1 MPISLNNNRRPETRE
16 PGVGEL
22 LSLESLEELAKRLA
36 LISTLP
42 PGTRARGHD
51 VLPRLDANMRLLDA
65 AYRALADDVHRGVS
79 VAPAAEWLLDNFHL
93 VKAEAR
99 AVRQDLPPRYYRT
112 LPKLATGDSAG
123 QARIHALALELIC
136 HGDGRLDGERLN
148 RFVFA
153 FQTVTPLTIGELWA
167 WPSLLKLALLENL
180 RVLSDDILSA
190 RAARFEADAMLER
203 LEGGEPL
210 GDLPEPLPNAFV
222 AQLRQ
227 RMREYD
233 PRVSPLAAAVDRA
246 LAADHTTP
254 EDAVRAEHQH
264 QASDEVATGNTV
276 TSLRFCATHNWSRF
290 VELVSPVEKILRRDP
305 AGIYPQMDFASRDRY
320 RHALEDLA
328 AADPQNRGGE
338 AQVQIALST
347 IECARLAAQQ
357 AGTGAKSA
365 HVGYY
370 LIGAGRCQFE
380 VEVHYLQG
388 TLRRMRRWIFSHATA
403 VYLVSLGL
411 LTYLGVFGAYA
422 YAGATGAG
430 IATTAG
436 LALAVIAALLALIP
450 SSELAGSIVQRMV
463 AAWVPPRLLPRLDFS
478 TGIPES
484 ARTLVVVP
492 VLLGSVAEVE
502 RLLSHLEVQALGNLD
517 PYIHFALLSDF
528 KDARTLTVAGDDEIL
543 SAAVSGVE
551 ALNRR
556 HAAEG
561 NDRFYLFHR
570 ARRWNPKQG
579 VFMGWERKRGKLE
592 ELNLRLRSDD
602 ESAFAVEI
610 GELSILPSVR
620 YVLTLDADTRLPR
633 DAARTLIAILE
644 HPLNRPVVDPA
655 SGRVT
660 EGYGIL
666 QPRVSVNLASAAGS
680 LFAQVYAGH
689 TGVDPYTTA
698 VSDTYQDLFSTGSFT
713 GKGLYDVDAFQ
724 TTVGQRVPENALLSH
739 DLFEGLHARTAL
751 VSDVELVD
759 DYPANVLAHARRQH
773 RWVRGDW
780 QIFAWL
786 LPWVPMPQGWAKN
799 RLPLISQWKIFD
811 NLRRSLVAPALLA
824 YFAAAWTV
832 LPGSPLVWT
841 LGGLAVVAFPLV
853 SALFGLLKRHP
864 AHQRTR
870 VHLRGIAEEL
880 STAFGQTLL
889 SLVFLP
895 FHACEMVHAIVLTLV
910 RLVITHRRL
919 LEWETAATQGVRAA
933 DQMRRGVSSF
943 YVEMMASPIVA
954 AALLVITGVVHPGAL
969 PVASPLIAL
978 WLTAPAVAYWISRP
992 TVSGREELSEDDRQL
1007 LLSVARK
1014 TWAYFETLAGPED
1027 HWLPPDNVQEGR
1039 IPLVAHRTSPTNIGM
1054 GLLSTL
1060 AAHDLG
1066 LLPTVEMVDR
1076 LDHTLTTVE
1085 GLERHEGHLLNWYD
1099 TQTLAPMLPHYV
1111 STVDSGNLAGALLAI
1126 AAGCRQ
1132 LRDALP
1138 AAGADLAAP
1147 LTDIAERALALA
1159 DGMSFAF
1166 LYDRRRQ
1173 LFTIGYRLADIG
1185 GPGRADSSY
1194 YDLLASEA
1202 RLASFFAI
1210 AKGDVPQSHW
1220 FHLGRL
1226 VVSVRGIPTL
1236 VSWSATMFEYLMP
1249 LLLMRTSVG
1258 TLLDQSCRMA
1268 VQRQIRYGGERG
1280 VPWGISESAYDLVD
1294 RLGNYQYKEFGV
1306 PGLGLKRGLADE
1318 LVVAPYATAL
1328 AMLLDPVEAVR
1339 NLRCLSAEGA
1349 EGELG
1354 YYDAID
1360 FTVRK
1365 PPENKN
1371 CNGNRGAMPSAPACS
1386 GAGVVVKTYMAHHQG
1401 MTLVAIANVLLGD
1414 PMVERFHADPRIQAT
1429 ELLLQE
1435 RIPRQAPVIE
1445 PRPAEET
1452 RTDLPALV
1460 RAPRRL
1466 RSPHTPAPRAQ
1477 ILSNGSYVAII
1488 TNAGGGTSFCR
1499 GRAVTRWR
1507 QDPSRDPGSQFV
1519 YLRDVHSGAFWSAT
1533 YQPTGR
1539 EPESYLVEFLSDK
1552 AVFERLDH
1560 GIATRLEIAVSP
1572 GDDAEVRRV
1581 SLTNHSE
1588 RPREIE
1594 LTSFVELGLGLL
1606 ADDVANPTLN
1616 KLFIETEWIAAKA
1629 ALLAHRRPRSVH
1641 DPTPVAYHV
1650 MSLSGATQA
1659 QVEWETDRMRFLGR
1673 GRGPD
1678 DPIAMDGR
1686 ALSGTTGAVLDP
1698 ILSLRLRLRLA
1709 PGGFARVSFTTGI
1722 AADESSARSCAE
1734 KYHDHGVA
1742 SRVFA
1747 LAFTQAQ
1754 VTRRHLGISTEQ
1766 AQLFER
1772 LGSRV
1777 FFSDA
1782 SLRADAATL
1791 ASNTLGQAGLW
1802 RFGIS
1807 GDLPIVLLCVRELE
1821 DLPLVRLVLSAHE
1834 HWRLGGL
1841 RSDVVIL
1848 DEHSASY
1855 RAGMGEQLAQLID
1868 GGPWSAWKGQPG
1880 GVFSLAAETLSEA
1893 EKILLRT
1900 VARALLTGDGGT
1912 LAQQLNQASA
1922 EPPEPWTQPV
1932 EPARAPFYRDPMDKA
1947 SIDRAAEPPLEPPP
1961 LMLENGLGGFTRD
1974 GREYV
1979 VVLDGDH
1986 ETPLPWINVLANPH
2000 FGSIITSS
2008 GSAHTW
2014 SENSREN
2021 RLTPFANDPVS
2032 DPTSEAIFLRDEAD
2046 QTLWGATPTPLRRTP
2061 SSPRWVVRHGAGVT
2075 RFAHVAHGIEHQ
2087 LAVFVACDEPVKL
2100 SILTL
2105 TNRSDRRRRLGLFA
2119 YNEWLLGPPAVG
2131 GPRFVATELDAETD
2145 AVLARDLYGPRRQRL
2160 AFAAVVGAPLL
2171 SATGDRR
2178 EFLGRN
2184 GSLARAVALRRPRLT
2199 ERFGAGLDPCAAL
2212 QTAIDLEPGATRR
2225 VVFVLG
2231 QGRDAAQA
2239 EALLQRFTGQDGS
2252 GLAAAE
2258 AELVRVEAFWDTTLG
2273 AVRVTTPDDS
2283 FDTLVNRWL
2292 IYQDLACRLWARS
2305 GYSQA
2310 SGAYGFRDQLQDVL
2324 ALQLTRPDLTREHL
2338 LRAAARQFVEGDV
2351 QHWWLPTD
2359 DQAKDD
2365 QADAETGGGQGIR
2378 TRCSDD
2384 LLWLPYAVAEYVKTT
2399 DDGDLL
2405 DERVPFLEAPAVPD
2419 GEAEEFGRPT
2429 VSAETGTLFEH
2440 CVRAIDRGL
2449 TAGAHGLPLIGSC
2462 DWNDGYNNVGAEGR
2476 GESLFVGWFLHAVLA
2491 AFIPICETRGDV
2503 PRATRYGAERERLGR
2518 MLEQSWDGEW
2528 YRRAYFDDGT
2538 PLGSSQNDE
2547 GKIDSVAQT
2556 WAVLSGAAPRRRAE
2570 RAMDAVRAH
2579 LVRRSSG
2586 VVLLLTPPFDRTTLE
2601 PGYIKGYIPGLRE
2614 NGGQYTH
2621 AAAWVVL
2628 ALTRLG
2634 SGDEAAE
2641 LFHML
2646 NPINHARSPSQVELY
2661 KTEPYAVAGDVYDHP
2676 AHRGRGGWTWYTG
2689 AAGWMYRVAIE
2700 GILGLERRGLFF
2712 TMSPCIPSSWPRFSI
2727 EWRFGKTR
2735 YTIEVENPER
2745 RCSGVRSVELDGQAI
2760 DPRQDTCS
2768 TAEPVPI
2775 PLVDDGQAHSV
2786 RIVLGATAT
2795 TP

>member
-1 MPISLNNNRRPETRE
+1 MSISLNSNRRLDASAPDAN
-16 PGVGEL
+16 EL

-36 LISTLP
+36 LVSTLP
-42 PGTRARGHD
+42 PGTRARRHD
-51 VLPRLDANMRLLDA
+51 VLPRLDANLRLLDA

-79 VAPAAEWLLDNFHL
+79 VAPAAEWLLDNYHL

-99 AVRQDLPPRYYRT
+99 AVRQDLPRLYYRT
-112 LPKLATGDSAG
+112 LPRLATGVSTG

-136 HGDGRLDGERLN
+136 HGDGRIDGERLT

-153 FQTVTPLTIGELWA
+153 FQTVAPLSIGELWA

-180 RVLSDDILSA
+180 RALSDDILFA
-190 RAARFEADAMLER
+190 RAARSEADAMLAR
-203 LEGGEPL
+203 LERGEPL

-246 LAADHTTP
+246 LAVGETTP
-254 EDAVRAEHQH
+254 EEVVRTEHRH
-264 QASDEVATGNTV
+264 QASGQVATGNTV
-276 TSLRFCATHNWSRF
+276 TSLRFCGTYDWSRF
-290 VELVSPVEKILRRDP
+290 VEQVSPVEEILRLDP
-305 AGIYPQMDFASRDRY
+305 AGIYPRMDFAGRDRY

-328 AADPQNRGGE
+328 AADPQTHGGE
-338 AQVQIALST
+338 AQVRIALST
-347 IECARLAAQQ
+347 IDSARRAAGHSGICAK
-357 AGTGAKSA
+357 TA

-370 LIGAGRCQFE
+370 LIGAGRRQLE
-380 VEVHYLQG
+380 GEVHYRQG
-388 TLRRMRRWIFSHATA
+388 YLGRMRRWIFSQATA
-403 VYLVSLGL
+403 AYLVSLGV
-411 LTYLGVFGAYA
+411 LTYLGVFCAYA

-430 IATTAG
+430 VATTTGLG
-436 LALAVIAALLALIP
+436 LAVVAALLALIP
-450 SSELAGSIVQRMV
+450 ASELAGSIVQRVV
-463 AAWVPPRLLPRLDFS
+463 AAWVPPRRLPRLDFRD
-478 TGIPES
+478 GIPEC

-492 VLLGSVAEVE
+492 ALLGSVAEVE

-517 PYIHFALLSDF
+517 PHIHFALLGDF
-528 KDARTLTVAGDDEIL
+528 KDARTLTVVGDDDIL

-556 HAAEG
+556 HRAEG
-561 NDRFYLFHR
+561 NDRFFLFHR
-570 ARRWNPKQG
+570 ARRWNPKEG

-592 ELNLRLRSDD
+592 ELNLRLRRDD
-602 ESAFAVEI
+602 KSGFAVEI

-633 DAARTLIAILE
+633 DVARTLIAILE
-644 HPLNRPVVDPA
+644 HPLNRPRVDTR

-666 QPRVSVNLASAAGS
+666 QPRVSINLASAAGS
-680 LFAQVYAGH
+680 LFARIYAGH

-724 TTVGQRVPENALLSH
+724 ATVGQRVPENALLSH

-780 QIFAWL
+780 QILAWL
-786 LPWVPMPQGWAKN
+786 LPWVPMPEGWAEN

-811 NLRRSLVAPALLA
+811 NLRRSLVAPSLLV

-832 LPGSPLVWT
+832 LPGRPVVWT
-841 LGGLAVVAFPLV
+841 LGGLAVVAFPFIT
-853 SALFGLLKRHP
+853 ALLGLLRRRP

-870 VHLRGIAEEL
+870 VHLRGIVGEL
-880 STAFGQTLL
+880 STAFGRALL

-895 FHACEMVHAIVLTLV
+895 FHAFETVHAIVLTLV

-919 LEWETAATQGVRAA
+919 LEWETAAAQGARAA

-954 AALLVITGVVHPGAL
+954 AALLVVTGLLHPDAL
-969 PVASPLIAL
+969 PVALPLIAL
-978 WLTAPAVAYWISRP
+978 WLAAPAVAYWISRP
-992 TVSGREELSEDDRQL
+992 TVPRREELSEDDRQL
-1007 LLSVARK
+1007 LFSLGRK
-1014 TWAYFETLAGPED
+1014 TWAYFETLTGPED
-1027 HWLPPDNVQEGR
+1027 HWLPPDNIQEGR
-1039 IPLVAHRTSPTNIGM
+1039 VPVVAHRTSPTNIGM

-1066 LLPTVEMVDR
+1066 LLPAMEMVDR

-1085 GLERHEGHLLNWYD
+1085 GLERHQGHLLNWYD

-1111 STVDSGNLAGALLAI
+1111 STVDSGNLAGALLVI
-1126 AAGCRQ
+1126 AAGSRQ
-1132 LRDALP
+1132 LADRLGAER
-1138 AAGADLAAP
+1138 ADLV
-1147 LTDIAERALALA
+1147 LRLGDLAERALALA
-1159 DGMSFAF
+1159 DGMNFAF

-1226 VVSVRGIPTL
+1226 VVSVRGVPTL

-1249 LLLMRTSVG
+1249 LLLMRTSAG

-1268 VQRQIRYGGERG
+1268 VQRQIHYGRERG

-1294 RLGNYQYKEFGV
+1294 RLGNYQYKEFGA

-1328 AMLLDPVEAVR
+1328 AALVDPVEAVR
-1339 NLRCLSAEGA
+1339 NLRRLAAEGA

-1354 YYDAID
+1354 FYDAID
-1360 FTVRK
+1360 YTVRK
-1365 PPENKN
+1365 PSETGDSNGYPE
-1371 CNGNRGAMPSAPACS
+1371 ALPSGPVRSAS
-1386 GAGVVVKTYMAHHQG
+1386 GVVVKTHMAHHQG

-1414 PMVERFHADPRIQAT
+1414 LMVERFHADPRIQAT

-1445 PRPAEET
+1445 PRPAEQT

-1466 RSPHTPAPRAQ
+1466 RSPHTPSPRAQ
-1477 ILSNGSYVAII
+1477 ILSNGSYVAIV
-1488 TNAGGGTSFCR
+1488 TNAGGGTSFCG

-1507 QDPSRDPGSQFV
+1507 QDPTRDPGSQFV
-1519 YLRDVHSGAFWSAT
+1519 YLRDVHSGAFWSAA

-1539 EPESYLVEFLSDK
+1539 EPESYLVEFLGDK

-1572 GDDAEVRRV
+1572 GDDAEVRRLSV
-1581 SLTNHSE
+1581 TNHSE

-1594 LTSFVELGLGLL
+1594 LTSFVELALGPL
-1606 ADDVANPTLN
+1606 ADDVANPSLN
-1616 KLFIETEWIAAKA
+1616 KLFIETEWIAAST

-1650 MSLSGATQA
+1650 LSLSGAIQA

-1678 DPIAMDGR
+1678 DPVAMDGR

-1709 PGGFARVSFTTGI
+1709 PGGLARVSFTTGL
-1722 AADESSARSCAE
+1722 ANDGTSARSCAQ
-1734 KYHDHGVA
+1734 KYHDEGVA
-1742 SRVFA
+1742 NRVFA

-1754 VTRRHLGISTEQ
+1754 VARRHLGISAQ
-1766 AQLFER
+1766 QSQLFER

-1807 GDLPIVLLCVRELE
+1807 GDLPIVLVCVREPE
-1821 DLPLVRLVLSAHE
+1821 DLPLLRLVLSAHE

-1855 RAGMGEQLAQLID
+1855 RATMGEQLAQLID

-1893 EKILLRT
+1893 EKILLKS
-1900 VARALLTGDGGT
+1900 VARAILIGDRGT
-1912 LAQQLNQASA
+1912 LLQQLNRASA
-1922 EPPEPWTQPV
+1922 ESSEPWTQPM
-1932 EPARAPFYRDPMDKA
+1932 EPARTPVDRSQDDRSPDARA
-1947 SIDRAAEPPLEPPP
+1947 SEPPLEPPP
-1961 LMLENGLGGFTRD
+1961 LMLENGLGGFSRD
-1974 GREYV
+1974 GCEYV

-1986 ETPLPWINVLANPH
+1986 ETPLPWINVLANRR

-2021 RLTPFANDPVS
+2021 RLTPFANDSVS

-2046 QTLWGATPTPLRRTP
+2046 GTLWGATPAPLRRTP
-2061 SSPRWVVRHGAGVT
+2061 SSPRWLVRHGAGVT
-2075 RFAHVAHGIEHQ
+2075 RFAHLAHGIEHQ

-2105 TNRSDRRRRLGLFA
+2105 TNRSDRQRRLGLFA
-2119 YNEWLLGPPAVG
+2119 YNEWSLGPPSADG
-2131 GPRFVATELDAETD
+2131 ARFVATELDAETG
-2145 AVLARDLYGPRRQRL
+2145 AVLARHLYGARRERV
-2160 AFAAVVGAPLL
+2160 AFAALAGAPLL

-2178 EFLGRN
+2178 RFLGRN
-2184 GSLARAVALRRPRLT
+2184 GTLARAVGLRRPRLG

-2212 QTAIDLEPGATRR
+2212 QTTIDLEPGATRR
-2225 VVFVLG
+2225 LVFVLG

-2239 EALLQRFTGQDGS
+2239 QALLRRFTGQDGS
-2252 GLAAAE
+2252 GSAAAE
-2258 AELVRVEAFWDTTLG
+2258 AELVRVEEFWQSTLG

-2283 FDTLVNRWL
+2283 FDTLVNGWL

-2324 ALQLTRPDLTREHL
+2324 ALQLTRPDLTRAHL

-2359 DQAKDD
+2359 DQAEND

-2399 DDGDLL
+2399 DDLDLL
-2405 DERVPFLEAPAVPD
+2405 DERVPFLEAPAVPA
-2419 GEAEEFGRPT
+2419 GEAEIFGRPT
-2429 VSAETGTLFEH
+2429 VAAETGTIFEH

-2491 AFIPICETRGDV
+2491 AFIPLCETRGDAS
-2503 PRATRYGAERERLGR
+2503 RAVRYRAEGERLGN
-2518 MLEQSWDGEW
+2518 MLEQGWDGEW

-2547 GKIDSVAQT
+2547 GMIDSVAQT

-2570 RAMDAVRAH
+2570 RAMGAVRAH
-2579 LVRRSSG
+2579 LVRRSSE
-2586 VVLLLTPPFDRTTLE
+2586 VILLLTPPFDHTALE

-2646 NPINHARSPSQVELY
+2646 NPINHARSQSQVERY

-2689 AAGWMYRVAIE
+2689 AAGWLYRVAIE
-2700 GILGLERRGLFF
+2700 GILGLERRGQTF
-2712 TMSPCIPSSWPRFSI
+2712 TMKPCIPSSWPRFSI
-2727 EWRFGKTR
+2727 EWRFGKTP
-2735 YTIEVENPER
+2735 YTIVVENPER
-2745 RCSGVRSVELDGQAI
+2745 QCCGVKSIELDGQAI
-2760 DPRQDTCS
+2760 DPPQDTGP
-2768 TAEPVPI
+2768 TAESVPI

-2786 RIVLGATAT
+2786 RIVLGATT
-2795 TP
+2795 TA